1 MNYGSPIAIGFF
13 GAVVAGCIFGL
24 ACDVRQWWRTRGWR
38 RDEQRMLA
46 LIAVWDDALP
56 ALTEEELEACERA
69 MAAVVTLAEIDALS
83 LYDAADWASV

>member
-1 MNYGSPIAIGFF
+1 MKSALLAIACWFSLS
-13 GAVVAGCIFGL
+13 ALLLAGLYIIHFLPWL
-24 ACDVRQWWRTRGWR
+24 ARR
-38 RDEQRMLA
+38 RDEERMLA